1 MRSLPC
7 IALCAGFLA
16 STAPLDAQ
24 TTDLKRLTLREDA
37 LGWEAVGRLDL
48 DQSGFCTGTL
58 VASDLVLTAA
68 HCLFDSD
75 TGAPLDP
82 RDMTFRAALR
92 DGDAVAEQRGRRAVV
107 HPGYDY
113 LSGDAMARIAHD
125 VALLQLAEP
134 IPVGAAD
141 PFRTDALSIDG
152 GRVSVVSYARGRAEA
167 LSRQAACRVLGA
179 QDGLVAFDCDATFG
193 ASGSPVFQVKD
204 GRMRIVSVISSVA
217 ESAEG
222 RISFGM
228 ELPRLVADL
237 SFALQTGRGVWP
249 EETGETRRL
258 VPGTTR
264 DGATGSARFLR
275 P

>member
-1 MRSLPC
+1 MSRLPG
-7 IALCAGFLA
+7 IAVTACLLLA
-16 STAPLDAQ
+16 ASAPDAQ
-24 TTDLKRLTLREDA
+24 TTELKRLTLRGDA
-37 LGWEAVGRLDL
+37 LGWEAVGRLDI
-48 DQSGFCTGTL
+48 DRTGFCTGAL

-68 HCLFDSD
+68 HCLFDAA
-75 TGAPLDP
+75 TGEPLDP

-92 DGDAVAEQRGRRAVV
+92 DGEAVAERRGRRAVV

-113 LSGDAMARIAHD
+113 VSPDAMARIAHD

-141 PFRTDALSIDG
+141 PFRTDALSLDG
-152 GRVSVVSYARGRAEA
+152 GQVSVVSYARGRAEA
-167 LSRQAACRVLGA
+167 LSRQAACRVLGM

-237 SFALQTGRGVWP
+237 GFALQTGQGVWP

-258 VPGTTR
+258 VPGDAR
-264 DGATGSARFLR
+264 SGSTGSARFLK